1 MANTIK
7 IKRSAV
13 PAKVPTTGDLD
24 LGELALNTYD
34 GKLYTKKDDGTA
46 SVVEIGAGG
55 GGSSTLT
62 ISAKTG
68 AYTVVAG
75 DLGTI
80 INCTGGTSFTV
91 ALTAA
96 ATLGSGFNCWIWNTS
111 NTAADAITI
120 NPNGAETID
129 GVATLILRRGEGT
142 QIVCDGTN
150 FQTGDKKTMRGYAEN
165 FADGTSRPSA
175 PGSSAIAIGGSATAS
190 GAQAFAA
197 GGWAIASGTASISIG
212 GYNANATASATYGT
226 SFGSNSGGN
235 GSQAVTGAGA
245 MALGGSYASGADSF
259 AAGIANNTATYGA
272 TANNAICISYLGK
285 ASGSRSLSIG
295 GFGNIAS
302 ATGSAALAGGANGA
316 QATGTNAVAI
326 GDGTRAIQAGK
337 YAYSGGLFSSSA
349 DSQTGT
355 FVLRRATTDATA
367 TVLTTDNSAPGTDDQ
382 IILPNN
388 SAYAFH
394 GTIVARQ
401 QASGGT
407 ASAAWKIEGLIRR
420 EANAA
425 STVLVN
431 SATTVLDNTPAWG
444 MALSADTTNGG
455 LKIEV
460 TGAAATNIRWVAT
473 INTSEVTY

>member
-13 PAKVPTTGDLD
+13 PAKVPTTGDLA

-55 GGSSTLT
+55 GGGSSTLT
-62 ISAKTG
+62 ISAKTS

-80 INCTGGTSFTV
+80 INCTSGTFTV
-91 ALTAA
+91 SLTAA

-111 NTAADAITI
+111 ATATHAITI
-120 NPNGAETID
+120 DPDGAETID

-150 FQTGDKKTMRGYAEN
+150 FQTGDKKTMRAYAEN
-165 FADGTSRPSA
+165 SAASSPRP
-175 PGSSAIAIGGSATAS
+175 IAT
-190 GAQAFAA
+190 
-197 GGWAIASGTASISIG
+197 
-212 GYNANATASATYGT
+212 
-226 SFGSNSGGN
+226 GSNSI
-235 GSQAVTGAGA
+235 
-245 MALGGSYASGADSF
+245 ALGGSRASGVDSF
-259 AAGIANNTATYGA
+259 AAAIANNTATYGA
-272 TANNAICISYLGK
+272 Q
-285 ASGSRSLSIG
+285 
-295 GFGNIAS
+295 
-302 ATGSAALAGGANGA
+302 GANS
-316 QATGTNAVAI
+316 VAI
-326 GDGTRAIQAGK
+326 GYLSDAEGWQSFAV
-337 YAYSGGLFSSSA
+337 SGGLSDGDHALSFGGGSRARFSDCIALQRGAFANA
-349 DSQTGT
+349 DKAIAIGGRAVSNVQTKIARGT
-355 FVLRRATTDATA
+355 IAFAPAFNSGEAQSGDLVLVSDTTDATPEA
-367 TVLTTDNSAPGTDDQ
+367 LTANNGTAGPINQ

-407 ASAAWKIEGLIRR
+407 ACAAWKIEGLIRR

-431 SATTVLDNTPAWG
+431 SATTVLDNAPLWG
-444 MALSADTTNGG
+444 MALSADITNGG

-473 INTSEVTY
+473 INTSECTF